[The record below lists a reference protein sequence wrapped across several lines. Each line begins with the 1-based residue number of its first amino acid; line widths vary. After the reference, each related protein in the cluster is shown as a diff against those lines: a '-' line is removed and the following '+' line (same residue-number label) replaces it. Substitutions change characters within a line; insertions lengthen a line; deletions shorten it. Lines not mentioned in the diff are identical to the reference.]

1 VDFLSMNYR
10 ECLNYLAGLGQ
21 ELHGLRFGLEAVTRI
36 LVELGY
42 PHERYSTA
50 IVAGTN
56 GKGSTSAMLASI
68 LGCAGF
74 RTGLYT
80 SPHLVRVNERL
91 RVNGREVSD
100 AAFAAAVSAVAAA
113 VEGLV
118 GSGRLEKPPSFFE
131 FLTATAFQHFANAK
145 VNFVVLEVGMGG
157 RLDATNV
164 TDPRVAVITNIDFD
178 HMEFLG
184 PTLAAIAA
192 EKAGIIKPHRTVISG
207 VEDPEAAAVI
217 RRRAQESRAQLLE
230 MSKLAQISNLHA
242 VEGRYT
248 FDLAI
253 GFEHFAK
260 LTSPLLGRFQI
271 TNTAAA
277 VAAACHLAEEGFEIP
292 RRSVVQGLRAAVWPG
307 RLEPILS
314 QPLVLLDGAHN
325 PAGARALATF
335 IREELGGRRL
345 RLVYASMR
353 DKAIREISG
362 ILFPLAEE
370 VYLTHPVHARAASP
384 EEILAALPSRPARV
398 YVEPEPARA
407 LEKACAASAANDV
420 VLTVGSLYLVGAIKK
435 AQQAGTLQLPGL
447 SGGVPA
453 SPA

>member
-1 VDFLSMNYR
+1 
-10 ECLNYLAGLGQ
+10 
-21 ELHGLRFGLEAVTRI
+21 
-36 LVELGY
+36 
-42 PHERYSTA
+42 
-50 IVAGTN
+50 
-56 GKGSTSAMLASI
+56 
-68 LGCAGF
+68 
-74 RTGLYT
+74 
-80 SPHLVRVNERL
+80 
-91 RVNGREVSD
+91 
-100 AAFAAAVSAVAAA
+100 
-113 VEGLV
+113 
-118 GSGRLEKPPSFFE
+118 
-131 FLTATAFQHFANAK
+131 
-145 VNFVVLEVGMGG
+145 
-157 RLDATNV
+157 
-164 TDPRVAVITNIDFD
+164 
-178 HMEFLG
+178 
-184 PTLAAIAA
+184 
-192 EKAGIIKPHRTVISG
+192 
-207 VEDPEAAAVI
+207 
-217 RRRAQESRAQLLE
+217 
-230 MSKLAQISNLHA
+230 
-242 VEGRYT
+242 
-248 FDLAI
+248 
-253 GFEHFAK
+253 
-260 LTSPLLGRFQI
+260 
-271 TNTAAA
+271 
-277 VAAACHLAEEGFEIP
+277 
-292 RRSVVQGLRAAVWPG
+292 
-307 RLEPILS
+307 LS